1 MGLMDVYNE
10 NRVQPAG
17 SAAPDFVLPDQDG
30 HDVSLS
36 QLTKEG
42 LVLLYFYSGDG
53 DPGVAGELAELN
65 RYYRKFREYGVVPV
79 AISSDTVERHLQYA
93 NEHEIIIPLLADPRH
108 EASKAY
114 GVYNSSG
121 INSRVSFIVSQ
132 DQEIVRVYAEQRT
145 RSHVKEIYTNIR
157 ETLLD

>member
-1 MGLMDVYNE
+1 MGLMDIYNE

-17 SAAPDFVLPDQDG
+17 STAPDFVLPDQDG

-36 QLTKEG
+36 QLINEG
-42 LVLLYFYSGDG
+42 LVLLYFYSRDG
-53 DPGVAGELAELN
+53 DPGVAEELAELN
-65 RYYRKFREYGVVPV
+65 RYYKKFREFGVVPV
-79 AISSDTVERHLQYA
+79 VISSDPVERHLRYA
-93 NEHEIIIPLLADPRH
+93 DEHEIIVPLLADPRQ
-108 EASKAY
+108 EVSKAY

-121 INSRVSFIVSQ
+121 INSRVSFIVSR
-132 DQEIVRVYAEQRT
+132 DQEIVRVYSEQRT